1 MSRLAA
7 FVHSWMHSRIKEA
20 GDGGLSD
27 REAVAS
33 GVERT
38 GRIGIG
44 EGPPPPQGTPA

>member
-7 FVHSWMHSRIKEA
+7 FVHSRIKEA
-20 GDGGLSD
+20 RDGGLSD

-44 EGPPPPQGTPA
+44 EGPPPPQGAPA